1 MTRDNVTE
9 LIVFNRA
16 KKKVTWAALA
26 TAVVGR
32 FTILTI
38 RFDDSLLYQPRVS
51 TIFAI
56 DVTFVLGV
64 TPTFPVET
72 LPDDECIARPDIAFT
87 AIKSLSV

>member
-32 FTILTI
+32 FTI